1 MDLYVSWAV
10 ADMQILG
17 SYAHCTC
24 VCMCACVCMCHWGWN
39 QDWGG
44 LHTLERLY
52 YGKRVPFSYK
62 TSEKG
67 EQRSWKT
74 KTPWNERIS
83 WENKRK
89 FLRSQSPSTC
99 NPAAQDS
106 GVILDKQDET
116 QTKQQYA
123 LTRHRTKHKGKARL
137 KVQERGR
144 NIQQP
149 ESSCGVLSIPD
160 NRLETGD
167 VVRERQVS
175 V

>member
-1 MDLYVSWAV
+1 MG
-10 ADMQILG
+10 I
-17 SYAHCTC
+17 AH
-24 VCMCACVCMCHWGWN
+24 VCACVTEAGTRTGAACTSWRDYIQEKGYLFLIK
-39 QDWGG
+39 QVRKGS
-44 LHTLERLY
+44 EE
-52 YGKRVPFSYK
+52 
-62 TSEKG
+62 SEKRRHPEMIEYAG
-67 EQRSWKT
+67 K
-74 KTPWNERIS
+74 
-83 WENKRK
+83 NKRK
-89 FLRSQSPSTC
+89 FLRSQRPSTC

-123 LTRHRTKHKGKARL
+123 LTRHRTKHKGKERL

-149 ESSCGVLSIPD
+149 EPSRGVLSIPD
-160 NRLETGD
+160 NRFETGD